1 MIHSHKLPRRWY
13 RLVKLLPVKF
23 RRNLAKP
30 VTLGL
35 FIFSLLA
42 IFIQLIPT
50 PSTSL
55 LQTEPPPIG
64 VLYPRSTG
72 KSFPDI
78 SARNIFVMDQS
89 TGVVLYHQQADDQVA
104 PASTTKI
111 MTALVALEHFPL
123 NREITVTHS
132 YSEGQ
137 NLKFQPGEKLT
148 VEQLLY
154 ALLVQS
160 ANDAAEILAENYMD
174 GRDAFITAMNV
185 RAVDLGLSRTHLTN
199 PTGLDESG
207 HYSSASDLDRLADY
221 AMKDLEF
228 ARIVG
233 TENAVISSRVVTNV
247 NELLGKVP
255 GVLGIKTGYTDAAGQ
270 SLVTL
275 VDQGHPVIIVVLGS
289 TDRFADTEKLI
300 NWTYSNFTWNF
311 E

>member
-1 MIHSHKLPRRWY
+1 MTKLSRQWL
-13 RLVKLLPVKF
+13 RLIKLLPVKF

-30 VTLGL
+30 VSLGL

-42 IFIQLIPT
+42 IFVQLVPKLA
-50 PSTSL
+50 TSPL
-55 LQTEPPPIG
+55 PVEPPPAR
-64 VLYPRSTG
+64 VLYPQSTG

-78 SARNIFVMDQS
+78 SARNVFILDRD

-111 MTALVALEHFPL
+111 MTALVALENFSL
-123 NREITVTHS
+123 DQVITITNS
-132 YSEGQ
+132 YPNGQ
-137 NLKFQPGEKLT
+137 TLGLKPGEKLT

-160 ANDAAEILAENYMD
+160 ANDTAEVLAENFAG
-174 GRDAFITAMNV
+174 GREVFIAAMN
-185 RAVDLGLSRTHLTN
+185 AKAADLGLSHTHFTN
-199 PTGLDESG
+199 PTGLDEVG
-207 HYSSASDLDRLADY
+207 HYSSASDLARLADY
-221 AMKDLEF
+221 AMKDPEF

-275 VDQGHPVIIVVLGS
+275 VDQGRPVIIVVLGS
-289 TDRFADTEKLI
+289 TDRFVDTEKI
-300 NWTYSNFTWNF
+300 IDWTYANFTWN
-311 E
+311 